1 MTCYSEESLRT
12 MSSPLN
18 PLPPGNVQPP
28 DELPSG
34 VFTGQPAAAPVDEG
48 KENPPWT
55 LLDVVLLTMVFAGFV
70 IILLA
75 MTPVVVG
82 TIHLFGYDINQL
94 TPNSDALDRFS
105 HDPRVF
111 IPMQCVAYLLLLSMM
126 VALVR
131 MREPVPRGFFEIIG
145 WRWPR
150 RTWLRFVLAGIVL
163 AIVIQMA
170 SQWLPIPPS
179 LPIEK
184 FFQTRMYAYL
194 MAGFG
199 ILIAPAIEELY
210 FRGFLYPVLA
220 RAVGM
225 VAGVAMTSLAFTLL
239 HGLQLSFSWA
249 AMLMIFI
256 VGLALTLVRAWTRSV
271 AAGVLLH
278 MSYNATLFVF
288 AFIASDGFRHLEKV

>member
-1 MTCYSEESLRT
+1 ML
-12 MSSPLN
+12 
-18 PLPPGNVQPP
+18 
-28 DELPSG
+28 
-34 VFTGQPAAAPVDEG
+34 
-48 KENPPWT
+48 
-55 LLDVVLLTMVFAGFV
+55 
-70 IILLA
+70 LLA
-75 MTPVVVG
+75 
-82 TIHLFGYDINQL
+82 
-94 TPNSDALDRFS
+94 
-105 HDPRVF
+105 
-111 IPMQCVAYLLLLSMM
+111 MM

-131 MREPVPRGFFEIIG
+131 RREPVPRGFFEIIG

-163 AIVIQMA
+163 AIVIQLA

-184 FFQTRMYAYL
+184 FFQTRTYAYL

-220 RAVGM
+220 RALGM
-225 VAGVAMTSLAFTLL
+225 VAGVAMTSFAFTLL

-278 MSYNATLFVF
+278 MSYNGTLFAF